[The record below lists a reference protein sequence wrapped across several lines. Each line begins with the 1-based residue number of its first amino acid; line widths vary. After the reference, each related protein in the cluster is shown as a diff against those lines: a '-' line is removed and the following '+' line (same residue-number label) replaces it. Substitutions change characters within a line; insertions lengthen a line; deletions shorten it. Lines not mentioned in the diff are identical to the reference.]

1 MKKKTAGIGAALL
14 FLASKFKW
22 LVVVLKLTK
31 LSTLISMLITLGA
44 YGLFFGWKF
53 AVALVYLLFVHEMGH
68 LVAARRKGIAT
79 SPAIFIPFMGA
90 VIGMKELPKNAKDE
104 AYIAFAGPLFGLLSF
119 LPAIPLYFWTNDPL
133 WGLIIGFGAL
143 LNLFNLFP
151 VSPLDGGRIVTVL
164 STKIWLIGLIVLI
177 PWMIYD
183 GSAIMI
189 LIFIIGLTTWW
200 ARIKELYEQKQLQT
214 ELTVLNEVEE
224 VFHEVDDKSPY
235 LSLYEPI
242 RSELMR
248 RHLIQKAEEFGQK
261 EFDYNQLLYTMK
273 KRYIPFKDDK
283 KKLQRDEYAYRVSAY
298 STAKN
303 FLRQWSLGLTYWE
316 EDTPFN
322 WLDKEKKKVTE
333 RLTKLQTYYLT
344 STKEKILWLIAYLV
358 LVGILTGFYVWG
370 HDILE
375 SSRLL
380 VG

>member
-22 LVVVLKLTK
+22 LVIVLKLTK
-31 LSTLISMLITLGA
+31 LSTFISMLITLGA

-68 LVAARRKGIAT
+68 LVAARKKGIAT

-119 LPAIPLYFWTNDPL
+119 LPAIPLYFWTKDPL

-189 LIFIIGLTTWW
+189 LIFIIGLSTWW
-200 ARIKELYEQKQLQT
+200 ARIKELYEQKQLET
-214 ELTVLNEVEE
+214 ELAVLNEVEE

-242 RSELMR
+242 RSQLMR

-261 EFDYNQLLYTMK
+261 EFDYNQLLYVMK

-344 STKEKILWLIAYLV
+344 STKEKILWLIAYLA